1 MGPEIAH
8 LSIRTARA
16 DALFVSALQRSD
28 HPTASQVRQAVAMAV
43 RAFGSRGCVERVAQE
58 FGEHPDMAVARMRW
72 ARTLTGDVYRRS
84 APRPATAR
92 PVTARPATTHPVGWA
107 A

>member
-1 MGPEIAH
+1 MGPETDH

-28 HPTASQVRQAVAMAV
+28 QPTASQVRQAVATAV

-58 FGEHPDMAVARMRW
+58 FGEHPDTAVARMRW
-72 ARTLTGDVYRRS
+72 ARALTGEVFRR
-84 APRPATAR
+84 PRPQPAAAR
-92 PVTARPATTHPVGWA
+92 RIISHPVGWA

>member
-1 MGPEIAH
+1 MRPEMDH
-8 LSIRTARA
+8 LSINAARA

-28 HPTASQVRQAVAMAV
+28 EPTASQVRLAVATAV

-58 FGEHPDMAVARMRW
+58 FGDHPETAMARMRW

-84 APRPATAR
+84 APRPMTPR
-92 PVTARPATTHPVGWA
+92 PVTSHPAGRA